1 MAKSITRKAANSF
14 IIVES
19 ILNLFSLPMGLLSF
33 AMSFALLAG
42 ATEIPTEEITEEAA
56 EAVETLQ
63 EFYQPS
69 TAVAFLLLF
78 FLAISAARIVR
89 GFRFRA
95 GRGEGFFRLSVAQAG
110 AFLACG
116 LLPLFLGFTMT
127 SMMIVSVISAAALIA
142 GRILAVVHDHRVRTI
157 ILNVLAAAVIVY
169 CAVTIVF
176 MFALLFLL
184 SVFALLGIVFSRI
197 SFSVLKG
204 IVVKTHAAEIIF
216 GLLLLVV
223 TFAMLLTFFEPNMGS
238 FKDAL
243 WYCFAIVTTIGFG
256 DLTAVT
262 DFGRVLSVILG
273 AYGIIVV
280 ALITSIIVNFY
291 GEIKTSPDGESG
303 ETQGAEETQGPEK
316 TLGAEETQGPE
327 ETQGQ

>member
-63 EFYQPS
+63 SYYQP
-69 TAVAFLLLF
+69 TVAAFFLLLF
-78 FLAISAARIVR
+78 FLAIAAARIVR

-95 GRGEGFFRLSVAQAG
+95 SKGEGYFRLSIAQAA
-110 AFLACG
+110 AFTVCG
-116 LLPLFLGFTMT
+116 LLPLLLGFTMT
-127 SMMIVSVISAAALIA
+127 SLMIVSVISAAALIA

-216 GLLLLVV
+216 GLLLLIV
-223 TFAMLLTFFEPNMGS
+223 TFSLLLTFFEPNMGN

-262 DFGRVLSVILG
+262 DFGRILSVILG

-291 GEIKTSPDGESG
+291 GEMKTSPEADSG
-303 ETQGAEETQGPEK
+303 DAAEENEPSPTV
-316 TLGAEETQGPE
+316 
-327 ETQGQ
+327 

>member
-95 GRGEGFFRLSVAQAG
+95 GRGEGYFRLSVAQAG

-127 SMMIVSVISAAALIA
+127 SLMIVSGISAVTLIA
-142 GRILAVVHDHRVRTI
+142 GRVLAVVHDHRVRTI

-176 MFALLFLL
+176 MYALLFLL
-184 SVFALLGIVFSRI
+184 SVFALLAIVFSRI
-197 SFSVLKG
+197 SFSVLKK
-204 IVVKTHAAEIIF
+204 IMVKTHAAEIIF
-216 GLLLLVV
+216 GLVLLIV
-223 TFAMLLTFFEPNMGS
+223 TFAMLLTFFEPGMGS

-262 DFGRVLSVILG
+262 DFGRILSVILG

-280 ALITSIIVNFY
+280 ALITSIIVHFY
-291 GEIKTSPDGESG
+291 GEMQTSPESKDSG
-303 ETQGAEETQGPEK
+303 DAAEENEQAQDQP
-316 TLGAEETQGPE
+316 
-327 ETQGQ
+327 